1 MSTDTGHSSTT
12 LDASWAH
19 DSPEKLTDWGYRA
32 LHGSVVL
39 AKALTR
45 RFYYGSRHP
54 AHMHMYSHYSG
65 CSTGGR
71 QGLIEAERFPAD
83 FDGIVA
89 GAPAWW
95 TVHLQ
100 LWNTKV
106 GIDNLPVSAPHHIPR
121 ELFPAI
127 EAEVLRQCDG
137 ADGLGMVSSR
147 TLPGATSTRKHCC
160 AVQT

>member
-1 MSTDTGHSSTT
+1 MSTDTGQSSTT

-19 DSPEKLTDWGYRA
+19 NSPEKLTDWGYRA

-45 RFYYGSRHP
+45 RFHYGSRHP

-83 FDGIVA
+83 FAGVVD
-89 GAPAWW
+89 GAPAA
-95 TVHLQ
+95 VEYEGRDRQ
-100 LWNTKV
+100 
-106 GIDNLPVSAPHHIPR
+106 SACEHACIISRGSCFWRSRPKSGGSAMAR
-121 ELFPAI
+121 MDW
-127 EAEVLRQCDG
+127 V
-137 ADGLGMVSSR
+137 MVSSR

-160 AVQT
+160 AVQM